1 MSSFLLDTV
10 ETDIHVGR
18 SSSARSVGVP
28 CNASCPFRRF
38 MSTHHDSLLT
48 VTDSL
53 DSALDLLELAV
64 TWDEL
69 DYSEKRLIGPSQW
82 DDFLA
87 AHQWTDFARAQRLF
101 GLAADIVRQARRR

>member
-1 MSSFLLDTV
+1 
-10 ETDIHVGR
+10 
-18 SSSARSVGVP
+18 
-28 CNASCPFRRF
+28 

-48 VTDSL
+48 VTDSV
-53 DSALDLLELAV
+53 DSALDLLEMAV

-87 AHQWTDFARAQRLF
+87 AHRWKDVVRAQRLF
-101 GLAADIVRQARRR
+101 SLAADIVRQARRR